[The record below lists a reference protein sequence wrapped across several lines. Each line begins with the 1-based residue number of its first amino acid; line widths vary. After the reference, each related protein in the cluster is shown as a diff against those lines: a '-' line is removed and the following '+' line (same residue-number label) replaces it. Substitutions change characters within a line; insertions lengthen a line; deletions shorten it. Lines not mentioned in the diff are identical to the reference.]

1 MLPSIASAQTGVPF
15 GWGDNQLGQLGLG
28 YFGSPCVPV
37 QAPYLK
43 DVVQVAPSGMHNL
56 ALKSNGMVLQWGG
69 SYPNTDYWNTNT
81 PTIVPGLTNIVQVAC
96 SGGWNGIPLS
106 GTMMA
111 VRSDG
116 TLWGWGMNSHG
127 ELGDGTYEKRASPV
141 QVKGLTGVVSVSI
154 STPNSLVYAGK
165 SDGTV
170 WTWGD
175 NHFGQLGDGTTT
187 NSNTPVQVLCNGQ
200 SGVLTG
206 VTQASAGW
214 FQDRKSTRLNSSHS
228 SVSRMPSSA

>member
-1 MLPSIASAQTGVPF
+1 MQPHSPKTGMRSTRLPLLLFWSLLCSLAMLPSIASAQTGVPF

-127 ELGDGTYEKRASPV
+127 ELGEIGRAHV
-141 QVKGLTGVVSVSI
+141 
-154 STPNSLVYAGK
+154 
-165 SDGTV
+165 
-170 WTWGD
+170 
-175 NHFGQLGDGTTT
+175 
-187 NSNTPVQVLCNGQ
+187 
-200 SGVLTG
+200 
-206 VTQASAGW
+206 
-214 FQDRKSTRLNSSHS
+214 
-228 SVSRMPSSA
+228 